1 MKTILVI
8 GAGRSSSVLINYLL
22 AHAQQEQWKVRVGDM
37 DIKLAQQKT
46 NEHPFADAFYFNI
59 EDAQQR
65 EQEISGADVVISM
78 LPAFMHGAVA
88 RDCVRLKKH
97 LVTASY
103 VSEEMKALHEE
114 AIRNDVL
121 LLNEIGLD
129 PGIDHMSAMEI
140 IHKIEAQGG
149 ELTAFYSYCG
159 GLVAPESN
167 TNPWGYKF
175 SWNPRNVILAGQGT
189 AQYIEYGKLRYL
201 PYSRLFV
208 SHATITVKDHGEFD
222 AYANR
227 DSLSYR
233 SVYGIENIPTMLRGT
248 LRYPGYCKAWHLL
261 VTIGL
266 TDDSFKIQH
275 ANKLTYAEFVE
286 SLLPFGEGSL
296 QKRIAALCHI
306 REDDQAMQKLLWTGL
321 LGNDLIPLEHAS
333 PAQIVQE
340 LLERKWK
347 LEAADKDMVV
357 MHHIFEYSI
366 NDKNQTLRSSLVV
379 IGKNQTETAM
389 AATVGLPAAIAVRLL
404 LNNKISK
411 RGVVVP
417 VHKELYEP
425 ILKELKEHQI
435 TFVEE
440 IEF

>member
-1 MKTILVI
+1 
-8 GAGRSSSVLINYLL
+8 
-22 AHAQQEQWKVRVGDM
+22 
-37 DIKLAQQKT
+37 
-46 NEHPFADAFYFNI
+46 
-59 EDAQQR
+59 
-65 EQEISGADVVISM
+65 
-78 LPAFMHGAVA
+78 
-88 RDCVRLKKH
+88 
-97 LVTASY
+97 
-103 VSEEMKALHEE
+103 
-114 AIRNDVL
+114 
-121 LLNEIGLD
+121 
-129 PGIDHMSAMEI
+129 MSAMEI

-366 NDKNQTLRSSLVV
+366 NDKKQTLRSSLVV